1 VPIVI
6 DSGGPPG
13 QDGGSPYLTVF
24 AASMGGIDMASEPG
38 ARRVLDAMASPA
50 VTDADRLRMTAII
63 LRLAS
68 DAARQ
73 ILEAMMTTS
82 EYEKTFIERIHDE
95 GIAEGEAR
103 GEAKALLRLLDA
115 RGLAPSQ
122 EQRHLVASSSDPAQL
137 DLWFDRAITARTAA
151 EVFAD

>member
-1 VPIVI
+1 
-6 DSGGPPG
+6 
-13 QDGGSPYLTVF
+13 
-24 AASMGGIDMASEPG
+24 
-38 ARRVLDAMASPA
+38 
-50 VTDADRLRMTAII
+50 MTAII

-82 EYEKTFIERIHDE
+82 EYEKTFVERIHDQ

-115 RGLAPSQ
+115 RELDLTQGQ
-122 EQRHLVASSSDPAQL
+122 REQVMSSTDAAQL
-137 DLWFDRAITARTAA
+137 DRWFDRAITASTAA

>member
-1 VPIVI
+1 
-6 DSGGPPG
+6 
-13 QDGGSPYLTVF
+13 
-24 AASMGGIDMASEPG
+24 MESEPG
-38 ARRVLDAMASPA
+38 ARRVLDAMASTE
-50 VTDADRLRMTAII
+50 VREADRLRMTAII

-82 EYEKTFIERIHDE
+82 EYEKTFIERIHDQ

-103 GEAKALLRLLDA
+103 GKAESKAEDVLKLLNA
-115 RGLAPSQ
+115 RHLAPTP
-122 EQRHLVASSSDPAQL
+122 EQRQQVTSCTDAAQL
-137 DLWFDRAITARTAA
+137 DVWFDRAITAGTAA